1 MLITNFEVPDGI
13 YNADYSNAIVEGH
26 TADGSYLRECYDR
39 CKIADDAAE
48 VLISEIGTDFESVMN
63 KTDATFYTAAYFDG
77 NTKELNLLFVVE
89 SEDLGWYD
97 KIVPITDE
105 ERIELSKVPDVRELF
120 SRELTELAEAED
132 MEDKSVSM
140 TIGNTEV
147 TVFPERTNGGEY
159 PDLYQ
164 VTVKEA
170 DTGNWI
176 LDTSNIHIDDLEQV
190 IMNFAEFG
198 NDIKN
203 LEGTTAESYLRETAK
218 DNDKEIE

>member
-1 MLITNFEVPDGI
+1 MLITNFNVPDDA
-13 YNADYSNAIVEGH
+13 YNADYSNVIVEGH

-48 VLISEIGTDFESVMN
+48 VLIPEIGTDFESVMN

-77 NTKELNLLFVVE
+77 TTKELNLLFVVE
-89 SEDLGWYD
+89 SEDLGWFD
-97 KIVPITDE
+97 RVVPITDE
-105 ERIELSKVPDVRELF
+105 ERMELSKVPEVRELF
-120 SRELTELAEAED
+120 SRELTELAEDTE
-132 MEDKSVSM
+132 EKRVSM

-147 TVFPERTNGGEY
+147 VVFPERTNGGEN

-176 LDTSNIHIDDLEQV
+176 LDTGDIHIDDLEQV

-203 LEGTTAESYLRETAK
+203 LEGTTAENYLNETAK
-218 DNDKEIE
+218 DNDKELE

>member
-1 MLITNFEVPDGI
+1 MQITNFNVPDGA
-13 YNADYSNAIVEGH
+13 YNADYSNIIVEGH
-26 TADGSYLRECYDR
+26 TADGNYLKECYDR

-48 VLISEIGTDFESVMN
+48 VLIPEIGTDFESVMN

-77 NTKELNLLFVVE
+77 TTKELNLLFVVE
-89 SEDLGWYD
+89 SEDLGWFD
-97 KIVPITDE
+97 RVVPITDD
-105 ERIELSKVPDVRELF
+105 ERMELSKVPEVRELF
-120 SRELTELAEAED
+120 SRELTELAEDTED
-132 MEDKSVSM
+132 RRRVSM

-147 TVFPERTNGGEY
+147 VVFPERTNGGEN

-176 LDTSNIHIDDLEQV
+176 LDTGDIHIDDLEQV

-203 LEGTTAESYLRETAK
+203 LEGTTAENYLNETAK
-218 DNDKEIE
+218 DNDKELE

>member
-1 MLITNFEVPDGI
+1 MQITNFNVPDDA
-13 YNADYSNAIVEGH
+13 YNADYSNIIVEGH
-26 TADGSYLRECYDR
+26 TADGSYLKECYDR

-48 VLISEIGTDFESVMN
+48 VLIPEIGTDFESVMN

-77 NTKELNLLFVVE
+77 TTKELNLLFVVE
-89 SEDLGWYD
+89 SEDLGWFD
-97 KIVPITDE
+97 RVVPITDD
-105 ERIELSKVPDVRELF
+105 ERMELSKVPEVRELF
-120 SRELTELAEAED
+120 SRELTELAEDTE
-132 MEDKSVSM
+132 KKRVSM

-147 TVFPERTNGGEY
+147 VVFPERTNGGEN

-176 LDTSNIHIDDLEQV
+176 LDTGDIHIDDLEQV
-190 IMNFAEFG
+190 VMNFAEFG

-203 LEGTTAESYLRETAK
+203 LEGTTAENYLNEVAK
-218 DNDKEIE
+218 DNDKELE

>member
-1 MLITNFEVPDGI
+1 MQITNFNVPDGA
-13 YNADYSNAIVEGH
+13 YNADYSNIIVEGH

-48 VLISEIGTDFESVMN
+48 VLIPEIGTDFESAMN

-77 NTKELNLLFVVE
+77 TTKELNLLFVVE
-89 SEDLGWYD
+89 SEDLGWFD
-97 KIVPITDE
+97 RVIPITDD
-105 ERIELSKVPDVRELF
+105 ERTELSKVPEVRELF
-120 SRELTELAEAED
+120 SRELTELAEDTE
-132 MEDKSVSM
+132 EKRVSM

-147 TVFPERTNGGEY
+147 VVFPERTNGGEN

-170 DTGNWI
+170 DTGDWI
-176 LDTSNIHIDDLEQV
+176 LDTGDIHIDDLEQV
-190 IMNFAEFG
+190 IINFAEFG

-203 LEGTTAESYLRETAK
+203 LEGTTAENYLNETAK
-218 DNDKEIE
+218 DSDKELE